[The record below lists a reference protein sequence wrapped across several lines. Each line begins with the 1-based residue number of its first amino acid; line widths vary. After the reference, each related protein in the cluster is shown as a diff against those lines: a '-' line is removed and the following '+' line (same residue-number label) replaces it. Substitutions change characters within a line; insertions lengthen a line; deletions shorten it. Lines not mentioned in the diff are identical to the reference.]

1 MGKDPVLTFK
11 LFTVER
17 YTSALNFSYKTTNL
31 SGGFGGVGGRGL
43 GGEDSWWGFRGD
55 VSW

>member
-31 SGGFGGVGGRGL
+31 SGGFGGVGGRG
-43 GGEDSWWGFRGD
+43 
-55 VSW
+55 